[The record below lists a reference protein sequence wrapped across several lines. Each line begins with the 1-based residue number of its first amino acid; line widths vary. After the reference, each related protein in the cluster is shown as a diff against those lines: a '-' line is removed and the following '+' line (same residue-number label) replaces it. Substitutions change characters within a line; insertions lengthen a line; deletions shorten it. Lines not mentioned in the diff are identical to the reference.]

1 VTSGNVQ
8 VTIDS
13 ANPAALA
20 TFWAAVL
27 GYAPPDIDG
36 IHAALRALGH
46 REEDLGDWY
55 RIEDPAGNG
64 PRLAFQRVPEAK
76 TVKNRLHLD
85 VTALGDGPG
94 ARAVEVAR
102 LVALGATQ
110 VSVVTD
116 EAGTFVILQDP
127 DGNEFCVG

>member
-1 VTSGNVQ
+1 M
-8 VTIDS
+8 TIDC

-20 TFWAAVL
+20 TFWAEVL

-36 IHAALRALGH
+36 IHATLRVLGH
-46 REEDLGDWY
+46 REEDLGNWY
-55 RIEDPAGNG
+55 RIEDPAGQG

-76 TVKNRLHLD
+76 AVKNRVHLD
-85 VTALGDGPG
+85 VTALGDGPN

-102 LVALGATQ
+102 LVSLGATQ
-110 VSVVTD
+110 VRVVTD

-127 DGNEFCVG
+127 EGNEFCVG